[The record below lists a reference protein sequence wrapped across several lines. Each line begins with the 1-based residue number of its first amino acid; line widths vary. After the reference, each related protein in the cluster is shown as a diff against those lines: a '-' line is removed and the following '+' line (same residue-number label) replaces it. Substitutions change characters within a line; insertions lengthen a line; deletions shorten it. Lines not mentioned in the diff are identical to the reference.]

1 MKPETHSARPI
12 VGLPAC
18 EKFIPPN
25 PFYAVG
31 EKYIRAVA
39 EGAGALPFLLPPLAD
54 WNDLEDLLA
63 RLNGLFITGSPS
75 NVAPDRYGGPAA
87 REGTP
92 HDPARD
98 ATPLPLI
105 RAALASGVPVL
116 AVCRGIQELNVAL
129 GGSLHQHVHE
139 VDGRFDH
146 SEDKSAPID
155 EQYGPAHDVD
165 LVPGGALAKLFEA
178 ERISV
183 RSLHSQGID
192 RLADGLSVEA
202 RDDDGQ
208 IEAVRVEVA
217 AVFAI
222 AVQWHPEWHFWDN
235 EQSRRLFEAFGDAC
249 QERARARTEKPR
261 HEKLA

>member
-1 MKPETHSARPI
+1 MKRVRPI

-39 EGAGALPFLLPPLAD
+39 EGAGALPFMLPPLAD
-54 WNDLEDLLA
+54 WYNLEDLLA
-63 RLNGLFITGSPS
+63 RLDGLFITGSPS
-75 NVAPDRYGGPAA
+75 NVDPDRYGGPAA
-87 REGTP
+87 REGTL

-98 ATPLPLI
+98 ATTLPLI
-105 RAALASGVPVL
+105 RAALESGVPVL

-129 GGSLHQHVHE
+129 GGTLHQNVQE
-139 VDGRFDH
+139 VPGRFDH
-146 SEDKSAPID
+146 REDKSAPID
-155 EQYGPAHDVD
+155 EQYGPAHDVE
-165 LVPGGALAKLFEA
+165 LVPGGVLANLFEA

-183 RSLHSQGID
+183 GSLHSQGID

-202 RDDDGQ
+202 RADDGQ
-208 IEAVRVEVA
+208 IEAVRVEGA
-217 AVFAI
+217 TAFAI

-235 EQSRRLFEAFGDAC
+235 DQSSRLFTAFGDAC
-249 QERARARTEKPR
+249 QVRARAGTNKSR
-261 HEKLA
+261 HENLA